1 VTAARNAFRVLLVLW
16 AGSLWSVALWV
27 TPTLFYAQHDRHL
40 AGMIAGR
47 LFSIETY
54 VGIAAAFAAL
64 LFAGRLK
71 YGWLYLA
78 AAILALNEW
87 GLRGAMAAARTRGSF
102 AGLTFGAWHG
112 VSVGL
117 YVLVCL
123 GALLLIWNND
133 FR

>member
-40 AGMIAGR
+40 AGMLAGR

-54 VGIAAAFAAL
+54 AGLAAAFAAL
-64 LFAGRLK
+64 LLAGRLK
-71 YGWLYLA
+71 YGWLYCA
-78 AAILALNEW
+78 AALLAINEW
-87 GLRGAMAAARTRGSF
+87 VLRGVMAAARARGSF

-112 VSVGL
+112 VSAVVYGL
-117 YVLVCL
+117 ACL